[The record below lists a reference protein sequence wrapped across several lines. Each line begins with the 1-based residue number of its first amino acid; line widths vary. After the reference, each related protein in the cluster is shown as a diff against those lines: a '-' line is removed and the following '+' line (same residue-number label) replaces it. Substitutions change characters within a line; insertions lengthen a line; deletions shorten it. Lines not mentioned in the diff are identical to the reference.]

1 MKDKEVK
8 TKDNYVNI
16 KIIHNVNQVGSASTR
31 FIRSLYYPL
40 FKASRCNKI
49 SGQTNLGN
57 SPKAV

>member
-31 FIRSLYYPL
+31 FINWIFVLSS
-40 FKASRCNKI
+40 FQGI
-49 SGQTNLGN
+49 
-57 SPKAV
+57 